1 MLITV
6 NLHTQDKRLKTQEVS
21 DSCSVCTGF
30 ILKWS
35 YRIVTPLLQDFLSAH
50 SDTILFCFLDCDMD
64 FESGVDSWTRT
75 GNAFDN
81 QPTYGD
87 NPKYRNHESANQQGD
102 WWIGGAE
109 NRPSPS
115 HPAGQTQGDAPTG
128 TMTSPT
134 FTISGNV
141 MSFLVGGGCDINT
154 VRVEL
159 IVHDQVVRNET
170 GKCFESMERREWNVS
185 DLKGKMAQVRLID
198 NASGG
203 WGHINFDDL
212 RGDFCF

>member
-1 MLITV
+1 
-6 NLHTQDKRLKTQEVS
+6 
-21 DSCSVCTGF
+21 
-30 ILKWS
+30 
-35 YRIVTPLLQDFLSAH
+35 
-50 SDTILFCFLDCDMD
+50 MD

-75 GNAFDN
+75 GNAFNN
-81 QPTYGD
+81 QPTSGD
-87 NPKYRNHESANQQGD
+87 NSKHRNRGYANQQGD
-102 WWIGGAE
+102 WWIGGYE

-115 HPAGQTQGDAPTG
+115 HPAGQTQGDPPTG
-128 TMTSPT
+128 AMMSPA

-212 RGDFCF
+212 RCF